1 MPRADKGDRTHR
13 AGTAYPSSTRV
24 LQLADR
30 GEDWDASDLE
40 PRQDFAPDRPP
51 VRGRSFLGVVRTRA
65 HGGVIM
71 RSGVSLG
78 TLVWVVL
85 GVVVALSHGYAIT
98 NFSSLVSFVLAMFL
112 WPLVLL
118 GIDLH
123 IHLGV

>member
-1 MPRADKGDRTHR
+1 
-13 AGTAYPSSTRV
+13 
-24 LQLADR
+24 
-30 GEDWDASDLE
+30 
-40 PRQDFAPDRPP
+40 
-51 VRGRSFLGVVRTRA
+51 
-65 HGGVIM
+65 M

-85 GVVVALSHGYAIT
+85 GVVIALSHGYTIT

-123 IHLGV
+123 IHLGL